1 MRTALAFALALVVA
15 SASASVERFTVPRK
29 AGRNLPGDAEAVTV
43 LVRFDDAEPVDVAWV
58 FSYADARRVG
68 DGLMVGMAKVL
79 PDGGIWRAPVELKEE
94 LGYAVNVKAPMG
106 CIVKCGRRSVAV
118 KASPDMKEITFP
130 EGGELTIESPGPV
143 EVNFAEVTPVELF
156 TVVTKSA
163 RGRAWLRVR
172 VVDDGTIEYSGG
184 EDVKRVKTDKPTGGM
199 LAEGAYIG
207 GPFLS
212 RKLNAEVR
220 LVKGWVEPSKSL
232 AAKPR
237 KTVKSGIDASKRGV
251 VK

>member
-1 MRTALAFALALVVA
+1 MRTALALALALVA
-15 SASASVERFTVPRK
+15 SSASAERFTIPRE
-29 AGRNLPGDAEAVTV
+29 AGRHLPSDAEAVTAV
-43 LVRFDDAEPVDVAWV
+43 AIFDEAEPVYVAWV

-68 DGLMVGMAKVL
+68 DGLMGGMAKVL

-106 CIVKCGRRSVAV
+106 CIVKCGKRSVIV
-118 KASPDMKEITFP
+118 KASPDMKAITFP
-130 EGGELTIESPGPV
+130 EGGELTIESSGQV

-156 TVVTKSA
+156 TVVTEGA
-163 RGRAWLRVR
+163 RGGAWLRVR
-172 VVDDGTIEYSGG
+172 VVDDRTIEYSDGG
-184 EDVKRVKTDKPTGGM
+184 DVKRVKTDKPTGGRF
-199 LAEGAYIG
+199 AEGAYIG

-212 RKLNAEVR
+212 RKVNAEVR
-220 LVKGWVEPSKSL
+220 LVKGWFEPPKSL

-237 KTVKSGIDASKRGV
+237 KTVRSGIDASKRGA

>member
-1 MRTALAFALALVVA
+1 MRTAIALALALVAA
-15 SASASVERFTVPRK
+15 SASAERFTVPRE
-29 AGRNLPGDAEAVTV
+29 AGRHLPGDAEAVTAFA
-43 LVRFDDAEPVDVAWV
+43 RFNDAEPVDVVWV

-68 DGLMVGMAKVL
+68 DGLMGGMAKVL

-106 CIVKCGRRSVAV
+106 CLVKCGKRSVAV
-118 KASPDMKEITFP
+118 KASPDMKAITFP
-130 EGGELTIESPGPV
+130 EGGELTIESSGQV
-143 EVNFAEVTPVELF
+143 EVDFAEVTPVELF
-156 TVVTKSA
+156 TVVTEGA

-172 VVDDGTIEYSGG
+172 VVDDRTIEYSGG
-184 EDVKRVKTDKPTGGM
+184 EDVKRVKTDKPTGGR

-212 RKLNAEVR
+212 RSVKAEVR
-220 LVKGWVEPSKSL
+220 LVKGWVEPPKSL

-237 KTVKSGIDASKRGV
+237 KTIKSGIDASKRGA

>member
-1 MRTALAFALALVVA
+1 MRTSLVLALAFVVM
-15 SASASVERFTVPRK
+15 SASAERFTVPRE
-29 AGRNLPGDAEAVTV
+29 AGRHLPGDAEAVTA
-43 LVRFDDAEPVDVAWV
+43 LSRFDEPEPVDVAWV

-68 DGLMVGMAKVL
+68 DGLMGGMTKVL
-79 PDGGIWRAPVELKEE
+79 PDGGIWRYSGKLKEE
-94 LGYAVNVKAPMG
+94 FGYAVNVKAPMG

-130 EGGELTIESPGPV
+130 EGGELTIESSGPV

-156 TVVTKSA
+156 TVVTKSV
-163 RGRAWLRVR
+163 RGKAWLRVR
-172 VVDDGTIEYSGG
+172 VVDDGTIEYSDGRG
-184 EDVKRVKTDKPTGGM
+184 TKRVKTDKPTGGR

-212 RKLNAEVR
+212 RNVKAEVR
-220 LVKGWVEPSKSL
+220 LVKGWARLRSRS
-232 AAKPR
+232 PR
-237 KTVKSGIDASKRGV
+237 KTVKSGIDASKRGA

>member
-1 MRTALAFALALVVA
+1 MRTALAFALALVMA
-15 SASASVERFTVPRK
+15 SASAERFTVPRK
-29 AGRNLPGDAEAVTV
+29 AGRNLPGDAEAVTAFA
-43 LVRFDDAEPVDVAWV
+43 RFDDAEPVDVLWV

-68 DGLMVGMAKVL
+68 DGLMGGMAKVL
-79 PDGGIWRAPVELKEE
+79 PAGGIWRAPVEIKEE
-94 LGYAVNVKAPMG
+94 LGYVVNVKAPMG

-130 EGGELTIESPGPV
+130 EGGELTIESSGPV

-156 TVVTKSA
+156 TVVTKSV

-184 EDVKRVKTDKPTGGM
+184 EDVKRVKTDKPTGGV

-220 LVKGWVEPSKSL
+220 LVKGWVEPPKSF